1 MLYKTVLCALVAILA
16 YGSTENPEDYTKAN
30 SVYDFTVKNIK
41 GQDVT
46 LDKYKGKVLLIVNVA
61 SNCGLTEKN
70 YEQLNTLYDKYQEKG
85 LRILGMFYA
94 TFSWFNRII

>member
-1 MLYKTVLCALVAILA
+1 MLSKSVLCALVAILTYVSA
-16 YGSTENPEDYTKAN
+16 ENPQDYTKTK

-41 GQDVT
+41 GENVT

-61 SNCGLTEKN
+61 SNCDLTEKN

-85 LRILGMFYA
+85 LRILGLFYA
-94 TFSWFNRII
+94 TFG